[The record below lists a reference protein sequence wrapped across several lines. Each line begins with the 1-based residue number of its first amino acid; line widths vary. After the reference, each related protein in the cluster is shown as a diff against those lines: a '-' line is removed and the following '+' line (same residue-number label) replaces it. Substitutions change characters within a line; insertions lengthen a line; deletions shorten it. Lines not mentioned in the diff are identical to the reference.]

1 MNRRKLRLFIET
13 SAWGRALL
21 IPYRIHLALSYYYV
35 PLRNIFWWSLKS
47 KEHTNFTFDLDDLNR
62 EYLIAFIAH
71 ITQTQIDTIRN
82 YVIELEQD
90 ESLSNHINR
99 LTKASNER
107 HVADEKA
114 KYGRRLGWY
123 AVIRAAKPK
132 VVVET
137 GIDKGLGS
145 CVITAALMRNAQE
158 GYPGFMYGTDIN
170 PRAGYLL
177 QAPYSQYGRIL
188 YGDSI
193 ESLKQLSEQIDVFIN
208 DSDHSPA
215 YEMEEYET
223 IQDKLTVKAIILG
236 DNAHCTDSLFKF
248 AQISKRNFLF
258 YQEKPK
264 EHWYPGDGIGAAFRW
279 S

>member
-1 MNRRKLRLFIET
+1 MNRQKLRLFIET
-13 SAWGRALL
+13 STWGRVLL
-21 IPYRIHLALSYYYV
+21 IPYRLHLALSYYYA
-35 PLRNIFWWSLKS
+35 PLRNILWWSLKS
-47 KEHTNFTFDLDDLNR
+47 KEYTNFTFDLDDLNR

-71 ITQTQIDTIRN
+71 ITQTKIDTIRN

-90 ESLSNHINR
+90 ESLKNHINR

-107 HVADEKA
+107 HVADGKA

-123 AVIRAAKPK
+123 AVIRATKPK
-132 VVVET
+132 LVVET
-137 GIDKGLGS
+137 GIDKELGS
-145 CVITAALMRNAQE
+145 CVITAALMKNAQE
-158 GYPGFMYGTDIN
+158 GYRGYMYGTDIN

-193 ESLKQLSEQIDVFIN
+193 ESPKQLLEQIDVFIN

-215 YEMEEYET
+215 YEMREYET

-236 DNAHCTDSLFKF
+236 DNAHCADSLFKF
-248 AQISKRNFLF
+248 AQISERNFLF